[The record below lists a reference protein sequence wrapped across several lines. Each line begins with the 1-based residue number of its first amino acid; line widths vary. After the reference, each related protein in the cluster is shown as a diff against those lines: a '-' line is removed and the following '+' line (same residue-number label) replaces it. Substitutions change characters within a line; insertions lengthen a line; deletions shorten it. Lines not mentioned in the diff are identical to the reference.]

1 MTAIYLHPREIS
13 LLVSKEGQNARI
25 LLVSHGHIEKLNQRD
40 EILVIPSFFSVTHD
54 NHICTF
60 SWGDSHHRFSYRARL
75 AAEADKNSLDITSI
89 FVVHSRVIHNPHS
102 IKKFTYKERQKL
114 PYAGFSVFHDE
125 ILLLTYRGNILIIIQ
140 NTTPFLTLIP
150 IVLEHKE
157 NRDYRNTT
165 KSLPENYVN
174 LSMVSKVQAKFP
186 LCLL

>member
-1 MTAIYLHPREIS
+1 MGR
-13 LLVSKEGQNARI
+13 
-25 LLVSHGHIEKLNQRD
+25 
-40 EILVIPSFFSVTHD
+40 F
-54 NHICTF
+54 
-60 SWGDSHHRFSYRARL
+60 WHHRVSYRARL
-75 AAEADKNSLDITSI
+75 AAEADKNSLDFTSI

-140 NTTPFLTLIP
+140 NTIPFLTLVP

-157 NRDYRNTT
+157 NRDSRNTT

-186 LCLL
+186 LCLLWTVKMNIKLSEYYTTPFPTPKWISPKLP